1 MSGHGGKMEESIS
14 GLLAAY
20 EAGAVTRR
28 QFIAAVAVFGA
39 ASTALPAA
47 QLPAGALDHLSIQ
60 TSDLGRSTRFYC
72 EGLGFTEAQGARPDG
87 SVRLNLPKGGFITLH
102 KRSPAGQVDHFC
114 IRLDGFSKEAVTTHL
129 RARGITP
136 IDEPDFTGTGAGF
149 HVVDPDGL
157 RVQFL

>member
-1 MSGHGGKMEESIS
+1 MEHAIS

-28 QFIAAVAVFGA
+28 QLIATLALFGA
-39 ASTALPAA
+39 TGTALPAA
-47 QLPAGALDHLSIQ
+47 QLPGGALDHLSLQ

-72 EGLGFTEAQGARPDG
+72 DVLGFTEMQSVRPDA
-87 SVRLNLPKGGFITLH
+87 SVRLNLPKGGFLTLH
-102 KRSPAGQVDHFC
+102 KRSPPGKVDHFC
-114 IRLDGFSKEAVTTHL
+114 IRLDDFSKEVVTTHL

-157 RVQFL
+157 RVQLL